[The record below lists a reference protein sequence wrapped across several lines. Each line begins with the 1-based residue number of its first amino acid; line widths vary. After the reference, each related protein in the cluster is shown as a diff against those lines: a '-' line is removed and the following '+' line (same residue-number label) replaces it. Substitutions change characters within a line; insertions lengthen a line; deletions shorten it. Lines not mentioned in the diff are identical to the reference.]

1 MVAGQF
7 DDRCLRIDR
16 YRVSLCGHREIG
28 RARYSHAIVAA
39 MGGNAGTQTPTVAV
53 RALAVRELTG
63 TNALRIVGKETL
75 VGGINGVIFA
85 VVIGGIAG
93 LWFDDPT
100 IGGII
105 RLSMIVNLLLA
116 GLAGTVIPVALDRLG
131 VDPAVGSAVVLTTVT
146 GVIGFLSF
154 LGLATMVFL

>member
-1 MVAGQF
+1 MTAASH
-7 DDRCLRIDR
+7 R
-16 YRVSLCGHREIG
+16 SLSGFRCGHRKLVALAILMP
-28 RARYSHAIVAA
+28 IVAA
-39 MGGNAGTQTPTVAV
+39 MGGNAGTQTTTVAV
-53 RALAVRELTG
+53 RALAVRELTA

-85 VVIGGIAG
+85 VLIGGIAV

-105 RLSMIVNLLLA
+105 GLAMIVNLLLA
-116 GLAGTVIPVALDRLG
+116 GLAGTVIPEALDRLG

-146 GVIGFLSF
+146 GVVGFLSF
-154 LGLATMVFL
+154 LGLAAMVFL

>member
-1 MVAGQF
+1 MP
-7 DDRCLRIDR
+7 
-16 YRVSLCGHREIG
+16 
-28 RARYSHAIVAA
+28 IVASR
-39 MGGNAGTQTPTVAV
+39 GGNAGTKTPAVAV
-53 RALAVRELTG
+53 RALAVRELTA

-116 GLAGTVIPVALDRLG
+116 GLAGTLIPLALDRLG
-131 VDPAVGSAVVLTTVT
+131 VDPAVGSAVVLATVT
-146 GVIGFLSF
+146 GVVGFLSF
-154 LGLATMVFL
+154 LGLAAMVFL